1 MIPSTTCNTLSNQ
14 YFTHIEQISAT
25 LMDPSIDT
33 NDKFRVVG
41 ETIKLGAHIVVDHE
55 NEIKKLKEENLETKI
70 KFEECNEK
78 LKESNQKVVNVYKE
92 MLSREAKR
100 KIGAQ
105 TVGAYTLRSMEV
117 GLKGVGYP
125 TSLALI
131 GLPVLFAGFA
141 CEWGRERAFIEL
153 QMLKDFPGGVEIKE
167 IKERYFDIHL
177 SHIDLVFNLKESY
190 KEKAI
195 RFELDN
201 GGKPG
206 IFGMETPKAVRIE
219 SDKIYSKVYALI
231 IRAEEHRQ
239 KELDKLK
246 QDYDMMVC
254 NHFEKKDNS

>member
-1 MIPSTTCNTLSNQ
+1 MLPSTTCNTLSNQ

-25 LMDPSIDT
+25 LMDPSIDA

-55 NEIKKLKEENLETKI
+55 NEIKKLKEENLQTKI

-92 MLSREAKR
+92 MVSREAKR

-105 TVGAYTLRSMEV
+105 TLGAYTLRSMEV
-117 GLKGVGYP
+117 GFKVVGYP
-125 TSLALI
+125 TSLAII

-153 QMLKDFPGGVEIKE
+153 QMLKDFPGGVEIPE
-167 IKERYFDIHL
+167 IKKRYFDIHL
-177 SHIDLVFNLKESY
+177 SYINLVFNLKESY
-190 KEKAI
+190 KEKS
-195 RFELDN
+195 RQFELDN
-201 GGKPG
+201 GGVSG
-206 IFGMETPKAVRIE
+206 IFGMETPKDVKIV
-219 SDKIYSKVYALI
+219 SDKIYNKVYTKIA
-231 IRAEEHRQ
+231 RAEEHRQ

-246 QDYDMMVC
+246 QDYDMIVC
-254 NHFEKKDNS
+254 KHFEKKDNS